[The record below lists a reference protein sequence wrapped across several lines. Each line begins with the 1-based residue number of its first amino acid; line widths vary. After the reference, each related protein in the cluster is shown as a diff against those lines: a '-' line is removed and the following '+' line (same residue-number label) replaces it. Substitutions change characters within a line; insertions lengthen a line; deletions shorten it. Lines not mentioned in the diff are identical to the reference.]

1 MVNRPDEP
9 ILLENNLN
17 SVSFKTGI
25 ENRNRKPPLKGSKV
39 FFFYGWEGLLG
50 NESADI
56 GLPATAE
63 SAGASDRY
71 YTQDQDGRHTREAI
85 FCALLCSENK

>member
-25 ENRNRKPPLKGSKV
+25 ESPLSEAQR
-39 FFFYGWEGLLG
+39 FFFYGWEDLLG

-71 YTQDQDGRHTREAI
+71 
-85 FCALLCSENK
+85 